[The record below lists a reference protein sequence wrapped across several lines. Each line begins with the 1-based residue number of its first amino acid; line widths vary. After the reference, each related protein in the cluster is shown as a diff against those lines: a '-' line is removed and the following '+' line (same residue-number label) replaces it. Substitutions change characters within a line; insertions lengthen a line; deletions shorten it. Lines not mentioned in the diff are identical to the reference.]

1 MLGNVGN
8 FIKQTWPWKSENR
21 NEFRD
26 CDDRPNNFES
36 PSAFLSKIVHR
47 KFRFTLKSIRYV
59 QFPTIFM
66 YLRGV
71 DRLWFLGASETK
83 HEIIGKGK

>member
-47 KFRFTLKSIRYV
+47 KFRFTLKSMVCTISYNLYV
-59 QFPTIFM
+59 
-66 YLRGV
+66 RGV